1 MVLVKFVAFV
11 VFEVLCNLVF
21 IRNSLNANSCWRSK
35 ISKTI
40 QRDLMFIYDKLPE
53 FVAIFVSNLIF
64 LAVKNVSF
72 I

>member
-21 IRNSLNANSCWRSK
+21 IRNSLYANSCWRSK

-53 FVAIFVSNLIF
+53 FVSIFVSNLIF

-72 I
+72 T

>member
-21 IRNSLNANSCWRSK
+21 IRNSLNTNSCWRSK